1 MDVFDWRIIQQ
12 IRVAFYFS
20 RCEAKL
26 TRVEKRGR
34 SDIERTRKFKEFFRS
49 VA

>member
-1 MDVFDWRIIQQ
+1 MYVFDWRIIQQ
-12 IRVAFYFS
+12 IRFYFS
-20 RCEAKL
+20 GCEAKL